1 MANNDIEKKIG
12 ELLHKL
18 SEEGNT
24 YGEIYEVSCVFFIIA
39 NDEIWEIPNDAGGSP
54 KGGWFPDIVAG
65 PTVEEDA
72 YLRAMMEKYDF
83 DECFFKD
90 YLDDCMEYDEDS
102 ALEYFEETDEDVL
115 KTFNNMLKEVKS
127 GKTPFATMED
137 FVSAVGR
144 YGLDSGWL
152 YYDWE
157 GEWIDFYENI
167 AETGEER
174 GYYDNLSDEEWLAIL
189 ENLDKYKVQV

>member
-1 MANNDIEKKIG
+1 
-12 ELLHKL
+12 
-18 SEEGNT
+18 
-24 YGEIYEVSCVFFIIA
+24 
-39 NDEIWEIPNDAGGSP
+39 
-54 KGGWFPDIVAG
+54 
-65 PTVEEDA
+65 
-72 YLRAMMEKYDF
+72 MMEKYDF

-152 YYDWE
+152 YYHWE
-157 GEWIDFYENI
+157 GGWIDFYENI